1 MTDREYN
8 QLLKFVYHEGYAN
21 SYEEAEYL
29 LEEVS
34 DSDFETIYDE
44 FSSVQ
49 TSRAVC
55 DYLVSE
61 GFAPDVDSAS
71 SILSVMSEEWLN
83 QIMEVKVKNF
93 MTGRKLER
101 FNAEMERRKKNP
113 GAFEREKARNLGHIR
128 KAVEYATTPAP
139 NNTPTTPTETDDAER
154 KEKRKQVR
162 ASLRNVSI
170 T

>member
-83 QIMEVKVKNF
+83 QIMETEVRP
-93 MTGRKLER
+93 MTPAKARK
-101 FNAEMERRKKNP
+101 FAELMRKREDNPEAEERRK
-113 GAFEREKARNLGHIR
+113 RMNLKHIR
-128 KAVEYATTPAP
+128 AAVKNAT
-139 NNTPTTPTETDDAER
+139 ER
-154 KEKRKQVR
+154 PDKVNKQRVF
-162 ASLRNVSI
+162 LGKH
-170 T
+170 

>member
-83 QIMEVKVKNF
+83 QIMETEVRPL
-93 MTGRKLER
+93 TGRKLER
-101 FNAEMERRKKNP
+101 FNAEIEKMKDPEARKRKH
-113 GAFEREKARNLGHIR
+113 ESDLKHIR
-128 KAVEYATTPAP
+128 AAVKNATTPAP
-139 NNTPTTPTETDDAER
+139 NNTPTTHDG
-154 KEKRKQVR
+154 KRRGVTT
-162 ASLRNVSI
+162 SLSNVSI